1 MRAWHC
7 LACNLRLDAV
17 DATSL
22 ITALK
27 IQKPCPKLGLMQDFF
42 VKTKKKVDGFLLR
55 ERKWTLVQGSKIQ
68 LHQLRYKLKVP
79 SNLKRAKIIPIS
91 KDEDNSLPENHRPI
105 PLLSIY
111 NRIFEK
117 LMQSRHIK
125 FAKIATFYDEQYGFA
140 VNTVLSMLYLILLAQ
155 FSKIWTTV
163 NFSFGVFIDFKKAFD
178 TVNHEIL
185 LNLKIMVLE
194 V

>member
-1 MRAWHC
+1 
-7 LACNLRLDAV
+7 
-17 DATSL
+17 
-22 ITALK
+22 
-27 IQKPCPKLGLMQDFF
+27 
-42 VKTKKKVDGFLLR
+42 
-55 ERKWTLVQGSKIQ
+55 
-68 LHQLRYKLKVP
+68 
-79 SNLKRAKIIPIS
+79 
-91 KDEDNSLPENHRPI
+91 
-105 PLLSIY
+105 
-111 NRIFEK
+111 
-117 LMQSRHIK
+117 MQSRHIK